1 MQELLDYLHFNIAT
15 SAQISKALNLNAMA
29 VSRKLRKLG
38 AQIVKI
44 PNGRSPLYAL
54 RKNAFGIDGD
64 IHIWEIDEFG
74 KPTCITTLTPLTTG
88 GFFIENQDLLP
99 KAFLGLN
106 ANGLY
111 EDLPYFLWD
120 MAPQGFLGKRIAGIL
135 HSLDASFPSNPD
147 NWQTEHIG
155 RYLLTNSENAMG
167 NLQFGNNTNLKLRP
181 NLVKTSRQHY
191 PEIANS
197 IIDSEV
203 NISSAGG
210 EHQKFT
216 VYCAQ
221 EQAHVLVKFSPK
233 GNSDVAIRWRDIL
246 LTEYYANKILNT
258 TGFIT
263 AAQSN
268 IIENGDR
275 LFLES
280 VRFDRSGEYGRRSMI
295 SLKAIAMEFSNI
307 ANNWLDISQNLLEQ
321 KLISSQDEF
330 NMQVLW
336 HFGKLIHNTD
346 MHPGNLSF
354 AIKGE
359 GFSLLPVYDMCSMGF
374 APQGNAEV
382 RQFNFNYPNLTNS
395 NNEILRL
402 AIDIAHN
409 FWHEI
414 YQDDRISVEFR
425 IFIKGLLQ
433 NQVLQ

>member
-1 MQELLDYLHFNIAT
+1 
-15 SAQISKALNLNAMA
+15 
-29 VSRKLRKLG
+29 
-38 AQIVKI
+38 
-44 PNGRSPLYAL
+44 
-54 RKNAFGIDGD
+54 
-64 IHIWEIDEFG
+64 
-74 KPTCITTLTPLTTG
+74 
-88 GFFIENQDLLP
+88 
-99 KAFLGLN
+99 
-106 ANGLY
+106 
-111 EDLPYFLWD
+111 
-120 MAPQGFLGKRIAGIL
+120 
-135 HSLDASFPSNPD
+135 
-147 NWQTEHIG
+147 
-155 RYLLTNSENAMG
+155 
-167 NLQFGNNTNLKLRP
+167 
-181 NLVKTSRQHY
+181 VKTSRQHY

-268 IIENGDR
+268 IIESGDR

-382 RQFNFNYPNLTNS
+382 RQFNFNYPDFTSS
-395 NNEILRL
+395 NNETLRL
-402 AIDIAHN
+402 ASDIAHN
-409 FWHEI
+409 FWSEI
-414 YQDDRISVEFR
+414 YQDDRISVCNNLIILSSNPCKQVGCCLLNFSTTSAAR
-425 IFIKGLLQ
+425 IFTSGFLSLIRAKTSLNLFGFLLRIAKTLSTPRIWRLSPLANNSLICKFLLQ
-433 NQVLQ
+433 